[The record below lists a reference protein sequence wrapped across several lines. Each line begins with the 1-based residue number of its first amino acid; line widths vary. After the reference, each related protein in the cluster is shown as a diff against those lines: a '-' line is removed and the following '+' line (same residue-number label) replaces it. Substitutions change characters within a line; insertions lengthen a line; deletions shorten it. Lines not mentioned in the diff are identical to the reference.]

1 MANRKLYVRGG
12 LDLSEKNKKR
22 LETYTVPL
30 LGRGVNQSGQ
40 FLFNVYRIQTSLQF
54 APSTPLL
61 VGARE
66 SSQYKCLNISMVL
79 IPENI
84 TAVFVV
90 TVCVNVG

>member
-1 MANRKLYVRGG
+1 MVWTYRKKIKR
-12 LDLSEKNKKR
+12 R
-22 LETYTVPL
+22 LEAYKLPL

-40 FLFNVYRIQTSLQF
+40 FLFNISRIETSLRF
-54 APSTPLL
+54 SPSTPLV

-66 SSQYKCLNISMVL
+66 APRYKILNTSMVL
-79 IPENI
+79 IPENT